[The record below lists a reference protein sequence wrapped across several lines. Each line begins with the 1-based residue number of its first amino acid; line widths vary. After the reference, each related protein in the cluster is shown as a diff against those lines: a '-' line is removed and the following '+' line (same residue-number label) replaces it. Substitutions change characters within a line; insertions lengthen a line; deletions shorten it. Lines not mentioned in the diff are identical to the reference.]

1 MNFLAHQYLSGD
13 LEKIKIGNFIGDYV
27 KGKKYQNYQQEIQEG
42 IILHRNIDYF
52 TDTHPVVLNS
62 SKKLK
67 EGYGKYSG
75 VVLDLI
81 FDHFLAKNWNTY
93 HKSSITEF
101 VNLTHEI
108 LIKNYLVLP
117 NKVKLFLP
125 FLIQSRRLETYAKIK
140 GLRTALEIMSRRTS
154 LPDKTNFAINC
165 LLNNYSEF
173 KGEFELFMKD
183 ILVYVN
189 EEHNINVAT
198 PNGWHLNAKI

>member
-1 MNFLAHQYLSGD
+1 MNFLAHQYLSGNS
-13 LEKIKIGNFIGDYV
+13 EKIKIGNFIGDYV

-52 TDTHPVVLNS
+52 TDRHPVVLNS

-93 HKSSITEF
+93 HESSITEF
-101 VNLTHEI
+101 VTRTHEI

-125 FLIQSRRLETYAKIK
+125 FIIQSRRLETYAEIN

-154 LPDKTNFAINC
+154 LPDKTNFAIDC

-173 KGEFELFMKD
+173 KGEFELFMRD
-183 ILVYVN
+183 ILVYVS
-189 EEHNINVAT
+189 EERNINVTT